1 MKATEEY
8 LSKKLNRA
16 LDRKKIV
23 LEEHGG
29 RVFKI
34 DAGHTVY
41 LREVIAGPNRPE
53 WEIAA
58 TPGFMDFSP
67 LTDSR
72 DRHWPNFY
80 KRPKKIDVLY
90 WEIHRKGQSRIPMLG
105 DYEACWTGRVEK
117 DVETYMAWAK
127 KRLNH
132 CFSEFGQKMVAA
144 EGDEQPRYP
153 KRI

>member
-1 MKATEEY
+1 MNENY
-8 LSKKLNRA
+8 FSKRLNRS
-16 LDRKKIV
+16 LDGKEIV

-41 LREVIAGPNRPE
+41 LREVIAGPSRPE

-58 TPGFMDFSP
+58 TPGFTNFSP
-67 LTDSR
+67 MYKSYHPTSR
-72 DRHWPNFY
+72 DLGVQ
-80 KRPKKIDVLY
+80 PKKIDVLY
-90 WEIHRKGQSRIPMLG
+90 WEIHRRGQKNIPMLG
-105 DYEACWTGRVEK
+105 NYEADWSGNVNQ

-127 KRLNH
+127 KRLNG
-132 CFSEFGQKMVAA
+132 CLSELGQKLLICK
-144 EGDEQPRYP
+144 GDEHARYS